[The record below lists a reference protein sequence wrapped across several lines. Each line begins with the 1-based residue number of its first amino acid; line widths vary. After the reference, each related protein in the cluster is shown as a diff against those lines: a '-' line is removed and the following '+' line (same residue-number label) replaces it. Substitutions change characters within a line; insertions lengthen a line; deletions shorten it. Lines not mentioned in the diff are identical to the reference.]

1 MAELLAFWV
10 MQTCHEWQGWQ
21 AWHVMCNYPDRD
33 GDDCGRDGPAMMG
46 KRTMLLLVAVLLLIG
61 GRTARATIPGLPTQA
76 LCAAETSSAER
87 SYGIPSQLLDAI
99 SLVESGRYD
108 AESRAVLAW
117 PWTVMAEGEGR
128 YFPTKAEAVAEVKK
142 LKARGV
148 KNIDVG
154 CMQVNLMYHG
164 NGFSS
169 LEDAFEPSSNV
180 GYAARFLKGLYAST
194 NHWPTA
200 ASYYHSQTPH
210 LAAIYRDKLMKVWT
224 AGGSRN
230 AIASLSPVPPQRQQ
244 LQPTQGPRPTMS
256 HRVEQAREAWR
267 SSRGGVQDEA
277 RAIANAYRQ
286 ARMVEYQMRR
296 ARMVELR
303 QALR

>member
-1 MAELLAFWV
+1 MAG
-10 MQTCHEWQGWQ
+10 EW
-21 AWHVMCNYPDRD
+21 
-33 GDDCGRDGPAMMG
+33 AMAIMA
-46 KRTMLLLVAVLLLIG
+46 AVLLLAAG
-61 GRTARATIPGLPTQA
+61 GPAHATIPGLPTQA
-76 LCAAETSSAER
+76 LCAAETAKAER
-87 SYGIPSQLLDAI
+87 TYSIPSQLLDAI
-99 SLVESGRYD
+99 SLVESGKYD
-108 AESRAVLAW
+108 RESKAVLAW

-164 NGFSS
+164 TAFAS
-169 LEDAFEPSSNV
+169 LEDAFEPSANV
-180 GYAARFLKGLYAST
+180 GYAARFLRGLYSST

-210 LAAIYRDKLMKVWT
+210 LAANYRAKLMKVWS
-224 AGGSRN
+224 AGGSRD
-230 AIASLSPVPPQRQQ
+230 AIAALSPVAPGGRPALQ
-244 LQPTQGPRPTMS
+244 LQPNPTPRPVTS
-256 HRVEQAREAWR
+256 PRVAEAREAWR
-267 SSRGGVQDEA
+267 ARSSAAQDEA

-286 ARMVEYQMRR
+286 ARLVEYQMRR
-296 ARMVELR
+296 ARMVEAR

>member
-1 MAELLAFWV
+1 
-10 MQTCHEWQGWQ
+10 
-21 AWHVMCNYPDRD
+21 
-33 GDDCGRDGPAMMG
+33 MMG
-46 KRTMLLLVAVLLLIG
+46 KWATGMMAAVLLLLG
-61 GRTARATIPGLPTQA
+61 GGAAWATIPGLPTQA
-76 LCAAETSSAER
+76 LCAAETAKAER
-87 SYGIPSQLLDAI
+87 AYGIPSQLLDAI

-128 YFPTKAEAVAEVKK
+128 YFPTKAEAVAEVRK

-164 NGFSS
+164 DRFSS
-169 LEDAFEPSSNV
+169 VEEAFEPDANV

-210 LAAIYRDKLMKVWT
+210 LAANYREKLMKVWS

-230 AIASLSPVPPQRQQ
+230 AIASLSPVAPQRPQ
-244 LQPTQGPRPTMS
+244 LQPTQGPRPSTS
-256 HRVEQAREAWR
+256 ARVDQAREEWKA
-267 SSRGGVQDEA
+267 SRGGLQDDA
-277 RAIANAYRQ
+277 RSIANAYRQ

-303 QALR
+303 QASR

>member
-1 MAELLAFWV
+1 MIGKWTMAVLA
-10 MQTCHEWQGWQ
+10 G
-21 AWHVMCNYPDRD
+21 
-33 GDDCGRDGPAMMG
+33 
-46 KRTMLLLVAVLLLIG
+46 LLLVTG
-61 GRTARATIPGLPTQA
+61 GGAAHATIPNLPTQA
-76 LCAAETSSAER
+76 LCAAETSRAER
-87 SYGIPSQLLDAI
+87 SYSIPSQLLDAI
-99 SLVESGRYD
+99 SLVESGKYD
-108 AESRAVLAW
+108 PESKAVLAW

-164 NGFSS
+164 QAFPSI
-169 LEDAFEPSSNV
+169 EDAFEPATNV
-180 GYAARFLKGLYAST
+180 GYAARFLRGLYEST

-210 LAAIYRDKLMKVWT
+210 LAANYREKLMKVWN

-230 AIASLSPVPPQRQQ
+230 AIASLRPTGPGRGNLN
-244 LQPTQGPRPTMS
+244 LQPNPTPRPAIS
-256 HRVEQAREAWR
+256 QRVEQAREAWR
-267 SSRGGVQDEA
+267 ESRSATQAEA
-277 RAIANAYRQ
+277 RSIANAYRQ
-286 ARMVEYQMRR
+286 ARLVEYQMRR
-296 ARMVELR
+296 ARMEELR

>member
-1 MAELLAFWV
+1 MTGKWTRALLA
-10 MQTCHEWQGWQ
+10 
-21 AWHVMCNYPDRD
+21 A
-33 GDDCGRDGPAMMG
+33 AA
-46 KRTMLLLVAVLLLIG
+46 LLLG
-61 GRTARATIPGLPTQA
+61 GSGAARATIPGLPTQA
-76 LCAAETSSAER
+76 LCAAETSKAER
-87 SYGIPSQLLDAI
+87 AYGIPSQLLDAI
-99 SLVESGRYD
+99 SLVESGKYD

-128 YFPTKAEAVAEVKK
+128 YFPTKAEAVAEVRK

-164 NGFSS
+164 EAFSS
-169 LEDAFEPSSNV
+169 LEDAFEPASNV
-180 GYAARFLKGLYAST
+180 GYAARFLRGLYGST

-210 LAAIYRDKLMKVWT
+210 LAATYREKLMKVWS

-230 AIASLSPVPPQRQQ
+230 AIASLSPVGPARPQ
-244 LQPTQGPRPTMS
+244 LQPNATPRPTLS
-256 HRVEQAREAWR
+256 PRVAEAREQWR
-267 SSRGGVQDEA
+267 ASRGSTQEEA
-277 RAIANAYRQ
+277 RAIASAYRQ
-286 ARMVEYQMRR
+286 ARTAEYQMRR

>member
-1 MAELLAFWV
+1 MMATA
-10 MQTCHEWQGWQ
+10 
-21 AWHVMCNYPDRD
+21 
-33 GDDCGRDGPAMMG
+33 
-46 KRTMLLLVAVLLLIG
+46 LLLIG
-61 GRTARATIPGLPTQA
+61 STGAQATIPGLPTQA
-76 LCAAETSSAER
+76 LCAAETSKAER
-87 SYGIPSQLLDAI
+87 SYGIPPQLLDAI

-108 AESRAVLAW
+108 SESRAVLAW

-128 YFPTKAEAVAEVKK
+128 YFPTKADAVAEVKK

-164 NGFSS
+164 SAFSS
-169 LEDAFEPSSNV
+169 LEDAFEPASNV
-180 GYAARFLKGLYAST
+180 GYAARFLRGLYAST
-194 NHWPTA
+194 SHWPTA

-210 LAAIYRDKLMKVWT
+210 LAAVYRDKLMKVWNG
-224 AGGSRN
+224 GGSAK
-230 AIASLSPVPPQRQQ
+230 AIASLSPVGPQRPQ
-244 LQPTQGPRPTMS
+244 LQPTAGPRPS
-256 HRVEQAREAWR
+256 LSQRVDQAREAWR
-267 SSRGGVQDEA
+267 ESRGAVQAEA
-277 RAIANAYRQ
+277 RQIADAYRQ

>member
-1 MAELLAFWV
+1 
-10 MQTCHEWQGWQ
+10 
-21 AWHVMCNYPDRD
+21 
-33 GDDCGRDGPAMMG
+33 MMG
-46 KRTMLLLVAVLLLIG
+46 KRVVMVVGTVLLALASG
-61 GRTARATIPGLPTQA
+61 AARAAITNLPTQA
-76 LCAAETSSAER
+76 LCAAETSKAER
-87 SYGIPSQLLDAI
+87 SYSIPSQLLDAI
-99 SLVESGRYD
+99 SLVESGKYD

-148 KNIDVG
+148 RNIDVG

-164 NGFSS
+164 ENFAS
-169 LEDAFEPSSNV
+169 LDDAFDPATNV
-180 GYAARFLKGLYAST
+180 GYAARFLRGLYAST

-210 LAAIYRDKLMKVWT
+210 LAAVYRDKLMKVWS
-224 AGGSRN
+224 AGGSRA
-230 AIASLSPVPPQRQQ
+230 AIASLSPVGPGRLQ
-244 LQPTQGPRPTMS
+244 LQPNATPRPVTS
-256 HRVEQAREAWR
+256 PRVAEAREAWR
-267 SSRGGVQDEA
+267 ANRGAAQDEA

-296 ARMVELR
+296 ARIVEQR

>member
-1 MAELLAFWV
+1 MVGRRVMMAMAAALLA
-10 MQTCHEWQGWQ
+10 M
-21 AWHVMCNYPDRD
+21 A
-33 GDDCGRDGPAMMG
+33 
-46 KRTMLLLVAVLLLIG
+46 G
-61 GRTARATIPGLPTQA
+61 GTARANVPNLPTQA
-76 LCAAETSSAER
+76 LCAAETAKAER
-87 SYGIPSQLLDAI
+87 TYSIPSQLLDAI
-99 SLVESGRYD
+99 SLVESGKYD
-108 AESRAVLAW
+108 PESRAVLAW

-128 YFPTKAEAVAEVKK
+128 YFLTKAEAVAEVRK

-164 NGFSS
+164 DQFSS
-169 LEDAFEPSSNV
+169 LEEAFDPASNV
-180 GYAARFLKGLYAST
+180 GYAARFLRSLYGST

-200 ASYYHSQTPH
+200 ASYYHSQTPS
-210 LAAIYRDKLMKVWT
+210 LAANYRDKLMKVWN

-230 AIASLSPVPPQRQQ
+230 AIASLSPVGPGRPQ
-244 LQPTQGPRPTMS
+244 LQPNATPRPVTS
-256 HRVEQAREAWR
+256 PRVAEAREAWR
-267 SSRGGVQDEA
+267 ASRAAAADEA
-277 RAIANAYRQ
+277 RTIANAYRQ

>member
-1 MAELLAFWV
+1 MTGKWATVVLAV
-10 MQTCHEWQGWQ
+10 T
-21 AWHVMCNYPDRD
+21 
-33 GDDCGRDGPAMMG
+33 
-46 KRTMLLLVAVLLLIG
+46 LLLVG
-61 GRTARATIPGLPTQA
+61 GGAAHATMPGLPTQA
-76 LCAAETSSAER
+76 LCAAETSKAER
-87 SYGIPSQLLDAI
+87 AYGIPSQLLDAI

-108 AESRAVLAW
+108 RESRAVLAW

-128 YFPTKAEAVAEVKK
+128 YFPSKAEAVAEVRK

-164 NGFSS
+164 DGFAS
-169 LEDAFEPSSNV
+169 LEEAFEPVANV

-210 LAAIYRDKLMKVWT
+210 LAAVYRAKLMKVWS
-224 AGGSRN
+224 AGGSAA
-230 AIASLSPVPPQRQQ
+230 AIASLSPVGPTRPQ
-244 LQPTQGPRPTMS
+244 LQPTQGPRPS
-256 HRVEQAREAWR
+256 ISQRVEQAREEWR
-267 SSRGGVQDEA
+267 ASRGGLQDEA
-277 RAIANAYRQ
+277 RSIANAYRQ

>member
-1 MAELLAFWV
+1 MAGIVTRVFGVLA
-10 MQTCHEWQGWQ
+10 
-21 AWHVMCNYPDRD
+21 
-33 GDDCGRDGPAMMG
+33 
-46 KRTMLLLVAVLLLIG
+46 LVLAG
-61 GRTARATIPGLPTQA
+61 AGTARAAIPGLPTQA
-76 LCAAETSSAER
+76 LCAAETAKAER
-87 SYGIPSQLLDAI
+87 LYGIPSQLLDAI

-108 AESRAVLAW
+108 PESRAVLAW

-128 YFPTKAEAVAEVKK
+128 YFPSKAEAVAEVKK

-164 NGFSS
+164 SAFSS
-169 LEDAFEPSSNV
+169 LEEAFEPVTNV
-180 GYAARFLKGLYAST
+180 GYAARFLKGLYGST
-194 NHWPTA
+194 SHWPTA

-210 LAAIYRDKLMKVWT
+210 LAAVYRAKLMKVWNG
-224 AGGSRN
+224 GGSRD
-230 AIASLSPVPPQRQQ
+230 AIASLSPVGPQRPQ
-244 LQPTQGPRPTMS
+244 LQPTVGPRPS
-256 HRVEQAREAWR
+256 LSQQVDQAREAWR
-267 SSRGGVQDEA
+267 ENRASAQAEA
-277 RAIANAYRQ
+277 RRIADAYRQ

>member
-1 MAELLAFWV
+1 MIGKWGMAVLV
-10 MQTCHEWQGWQ
+10 G
-21 AWHVMCNYPDRD
+21 
-33 GDDCGRDGPAMMG
+33 
-46 KRTMLLLVAVLLLIG
+46 MLLVTGSGA
-61 GRTARATIPGLPTQA
+61 ARATIPNLPTQA
-76 LCAAETSSAER
+76 LCAAETAKAER
-87 SYGIPSQLLDAI
+87 SYSIPSQLLDAI
-99 SLVESGRYD
+99 SLVESGKYD
-108 AESRAVLAW
+108 PESKAVLAW

-164 NGFSS
+164 QAFASI
-169 LEDAFEPSSNV
+169 EEAFEPASNV
-180 GYAARFLKGLYAST
+180 GYAARFLRGLYEST

-210 LAAIYRDKLMKVWT
+210 LAANYRDKLMKVWN

-230 AIASLSPVPPQRQQ
+230 AIASLRPVGPGNLN
-244 LQPTQGPRPTMS
+244 LQPNPTPRPTMS

-267 SSRGGVQDEA
+267 ESRNATQTEA
-277 RAIANAYRQ
+277 RSIANAYRQ

-296 ARMVELR
+296 ARMEELR